1 MLQKQQFSLALLL
14 ILLGE
19 QTAADVSI
27 SGKVQF
33 SLIDDDTNQN
43 TSVVLNIF
51 GSEDLGSGNSA
62 FEYMDQATFATFD
75 SFVGVTSSSDLSGS
89 DPANLVSLYPTTPS
103 PMMEWRNSSGE
114 TLMVV
119 RTENTFTSGGSTTT
133 TVTIS
138 LQDSAGTTYGGSN
151 PETDP
156 VVLHT
161 SGTAS
166 ILDQQNVSNKHILST
181 DFNNLSMTGYGA
193 NYYRWS
199 PQEGEVSIDPINVSD
214 AGTINRPE
222 YSFGHNQG
230 HPFIMKG
237 VDSITGKTN
246 GFLNIVPDLG
256 SVARAFAKQKNGF
269 GAIGALS
276 GAGMENFTVHL
287 NNTLSAENLSQES
300 YLKIDN
306 QIRLLGTI
314 PTDNSNCATVT
325 STNCA
330 IEGLSSVTSG
340 LNSDSTV
347 IIGSAYMIDRYSLSI
362 GDLANT
368 LYSQAFRWSENT
380 GMTGLGSLTGGNNNS
395 YANAV
400 SGDGQVVIGTASST
414 NGLEAFR
421 WSSSSG
427 MVGLGDL
434 SGGSFHSV
442 ATATNNDGAVIAG
455 FSEWNSM
462 EGRPL
467 FEAFRW
473 TEDTGMVGLG
483 KISSNDEDSFAVSM
497 NGSGTVIVGASGA
510 LRTNQLTPFRW
521 SDTNGMQS
529 IKEWLTSTGIKA
541 SSVLDNGIAYAVNEE
556 GTMVV
561 GSGTNGPWFARA
573 GKGMIS
579 ATEAVSTTLMTS
591 ASIPQVSSSLP
602 TIALHGAHHQPLLAQ
617 KQLNTDRCAWING
630 DFANYQSNKADSQL
644 VETGACVDLQSNT
657 RLGVGIGKSR
667 ADQKLDYSGS
677 SDINGKYLLVELDHQ
692 LAESPMLI
700 SATLLHGNWD
710 ADINRG
716 YLNAGNE
723 DLSKGSTSIQATAI
737 RGRVDWRDL
746 YTVNQ
751 TAITPKFEYTITNTD
766 VDGYTETTGGFP
778 ARFDPQSHTSR
789 ESRIGIIAENRLNS
803 TTTIRGIAEEVHRFD
818 KNGASFSGEVIDMFP
833 FSIPG
838 AENRSDWLRVGA
850 EIDHQLDKEMFLSG
864 SLMRSSRGEDAEVSG
879 AISLKIAL

>member
-222 YSFGHNQG
+222 YSF
-230 HPFIMKG
+230 
-237 VDSITGKTN
+237 
-246 GFLNIVPDLG
+246 
-256 SVARAFAKQKNGF
+256 
-269 GAIGALS
+269 
-276 GAGMENFTVHL
+276 HL
-287 NNTLSAENLSQES
+287 LFWRFNNTLSAENLSQES